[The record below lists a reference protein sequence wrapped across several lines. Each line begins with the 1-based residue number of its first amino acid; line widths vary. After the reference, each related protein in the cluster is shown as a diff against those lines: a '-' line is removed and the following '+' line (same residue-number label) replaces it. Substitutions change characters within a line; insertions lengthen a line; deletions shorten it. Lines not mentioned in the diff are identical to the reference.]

1 MKTINFLT
9 RTVSQRVENIES
21 DIFSQLKTRQMILSG
36 FLTNARRLLLIKE
49 VSDEFEMTEELPSMT
64 NLCEINIGENIFK
77 EAEKN

>member
-1 MKTINFLT
+1 
-9 RTVSQRVENIES
+9 
-21 DIFSQLKTRQMILSG
+21 MILSG
-36 FLTNARRLLLIKE
+36 FPYLTNASRLLLIKE